1 MEDVQIPNF
10 TNMDFVTVIATVH
23 SEPTIG
29 KLVSINQKAG
39 SMHFHHSM
47 TPQQA
52 RDMATALTNA
62 ANQLEMML

>member
-1 MEDVQIPNF
+1 MENVLIPNF
-10 TNMDFVTVIATVH
+10 TNMDFVTVATTVH
-23 SEPTIG
+23 NSPTIG
-29 KLVSINQKAG
+29 KIVSINQNVG
-39 SMHFHHSM
+39 SMHFLHSM